1 MTEMMQA
8 VWYDANGVAGD
19 VLVPGE
25 MPIPTP
31 DAGEVLV
38 RLHASG
44 VNPSDVKARAGSR
57 PMAFPRVIPHS
68 DGAGT
73 VEAVG
78 PGIDPSMVG
87 ARVFV
92 RNGQWRRAC
101 GTAAQFIAI
110 DAGCVHPLP
119 ENVGFEIGAALGI
132 PALTAAYA
140 VLKDGPVDGQ
150 TVLIHGGGGT
160 VARLA
165 VQIAVDSGAAVIAT
179 TGDMARAGRISDAG
193 AATVIDYRNPDLVSA
208 VKAAAGTAEV
218 TRIIDPECGSNIATS
233 IDILAEKGIIVG
245 YGSVLAPVPE
255 LPFPKM
261 MFKNITLSSIL
272 VYLLEAEE
280 AAAYAAIVGDMLERQ
295 VLDVPVQEIL
305 PLHEAARAHQ
315 LVEAGNR
322 SGAVL
327 LTTD

>member
-78 PGIDPSMVG
+78 PGIDRSMVG